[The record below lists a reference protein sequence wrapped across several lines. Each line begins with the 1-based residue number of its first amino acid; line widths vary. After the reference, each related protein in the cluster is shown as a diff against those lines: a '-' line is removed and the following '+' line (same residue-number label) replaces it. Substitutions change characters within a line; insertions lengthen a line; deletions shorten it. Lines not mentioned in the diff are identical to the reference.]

1 MTEFERLISRL
12 SDLGYKPENMAIT
25 KDNSSKSHYDN
36 EDEYWWI
43 IETLFDK
50 ILELEEYKSMYEGLC
65 K

>member
-1 MTEFERLISRL
+1 MITAETRLNNYIEEYKKYGRRAIQNMQ
-12 SDLGYKPENMAIT
+12 GY
-25 KDNSSKSHYDN
+25 YDN

>member
-1 MTEFERLISRL
+1 MITAEQRLNDYIE
-12 SDLGYKPENMAIT
+12 DYKKNGRRAIQ
-25 KDNSSKSHYDN
+25 DMRCYYDN

-50 ILELEEYKSMYEGLC
+50 ILELEEYKQMYEGLC